1 MSGLKLI
8 EPVQVSGRFDM
19 IKINEKKYQSVN
31 VLICPISKDEKREIL
46 KNKLR
51 QKEIEN
57 CKNEKVKNQKYFVW
71 KTLEKA
77 LKMFYEKDAE
87 EFDFKK
93 NENGKLISD
102 KIFVSLSHSN
112 NFTAVALS
120 DFEVGID
127 IEEKKQTKKNFLIHI
142 KNGEESLILKNP
154 VALWTRKESVFKK
167 QNLKTFVP
175 SQINTMSENV
185 KTFECENFFVSVAGQ
200 KEIEINL
207 QSTCDQDI
215 KEVLF

>member
-1 MSGLKLI
+1 MTKLS
-8 EPVQVSGRFDM
+8 E
-19 IKINEKKYQSVN
+19 NYQTIN
-31 VLICPISKDEKREIL
+31 VLICQISKDEKREIL

-77 LKMFYEKDAE
+77 LIMFYEKDAE
-87 EFDFKK
+87 EFDFQK

-127 IEEKKQTKKNFLIHI
+127 IEEKKQTNQNFLSHI
-142 KNGEESLILKNP
+142 KNSEENINVKNP
-154 VALWTRKESVFKK
+154 VALWTRKESVFKMK
-167 QNLKTFVP
+167 NLKTFVP
-175 SQINTMSENV
+175 SQINTMLEKV
-185 KTFECENFFVSVAGQ
+185 KTYECEDFFVSVAGQ
-200 KEIEINL
+200 KEIKINFAG
-207 QSTCDQDI
+207 TCTQNI